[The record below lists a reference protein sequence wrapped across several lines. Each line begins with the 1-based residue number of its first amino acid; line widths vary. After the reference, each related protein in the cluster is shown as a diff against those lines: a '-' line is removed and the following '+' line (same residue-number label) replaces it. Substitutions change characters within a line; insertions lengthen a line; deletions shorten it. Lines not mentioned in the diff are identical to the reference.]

1 MRQKEKQVDIRK
13 IKISIISDD
22 TIVYK
27 ENPEEVDRIL
37 QKLISK
43 FSSVA
48 EHKVTIQKST
58 NHSFEYEILYIL

>member
-27 ENPEEVDRIL
+27 ENPGEVDRIL
-37 QKLISK
+37 QKLSK

-48 EHKVTIQKST
+48 EHKVTIQKPA